1 MHVLVEQSDVF
12 VDAMASDH
20 HAQLLFVSVYG
31 RDTSVQ
37 QFMARLH
44 QSSRD
49 GGVDQLTALPH
60 YGAKPDLQVLVGD
73 PKRLEKVTG
82 RMPKTGLLGNLVH
95 AWIFDPAVQLVDHA
109 TRSAWLFNHRTT
121 AALDEDALKA
131 QAWKLVKD
139 LSAVPLLDTWAEATL
154 RHVQASGGFIS
165 PQCIGSIFAV
175 RIALND
181 DFPAWVSRGVQDGL
195 LPVPGVVPHALSG
208 VDLPRA
214 VLG

>member
-1 MHVLVEQSDVF
+1 MHVLLEQSDVF

-49 GGVDQLTALPH
+49 GGVDELTALTH
-60 YGAKPDLQVLVGD
+60 YGAKPALKVLVGD
-73 PKRLEKVTG
+73 PKRLEKTTG

-95 AWIFDPAVQLVDHA
+95 AWIFDPAVLQVDHA
-109 TRSAWLFNHRTT
+109 ARSAWLINHRT
-121 AALDEDALKA
+121 AAELDKDALMA
-131 QAWKLVKD
+131 EAWRLVKD
-139 LSAVPLLDTWAEATL
+139 LSPVPLLDAWSEATL
-154 RHVQASGGFIS
+154 RHVQASGGFVS
-165 PQCIGSIFAV
+165 PLCVGGIHAV
-175 RIALND
+175 RIELGE

-195 LPVPGVVPHALSG
+195 LSVPGVPGYQPG
-208 VDLPRA
+208 VDAGRRVVA
-214 VLG
+214 